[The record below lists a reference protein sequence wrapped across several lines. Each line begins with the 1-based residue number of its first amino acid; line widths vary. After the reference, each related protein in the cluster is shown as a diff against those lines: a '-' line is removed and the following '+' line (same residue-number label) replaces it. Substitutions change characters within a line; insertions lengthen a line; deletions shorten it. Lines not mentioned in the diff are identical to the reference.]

1 MYIRLQAPIPER
13 RARRGAGHARFFLLH
28 DAGSDGSLRPA
39 NGFAIVSNTTHYP
52 LAVEPMLPEIVERF
66 LGTK

>member
-1 MYIRLQAPIPER
+1 
-13 RARRGAGHARFFLLH
+13 
-28 DAGSDGSLRPA
+28 
-39 NGFAIVSNTTHYP
+39 VSNTTHYT